1 MKPVALAVLGLLVGV
16 AGAAPEPVE
25 VAAFSQLAPGTGL
38 PSPWREVAL
47 PRIERRTVYS
57 LDRIDGIV
65 ALRAQADAS
74 MASVARSIEVDP
86 AKHPRLRWHW
96 RVENLIQAADLRSK
110 DGDDF
115 PARLYVLFDY
125 DLGRLPFLQRTKLR
139 LARALYG
146 GDLPVAAL
154 CYVWAT
160 REPAG
165 TTAWNAYTDRVRMI
179 VVESGPARL
188 GRWVE
193 FERDVA
199 QDFRE
204 AFGEE
209 PPKVNG
215 IAIATDTDN
224 TGERAVAWYGDIV
237 FLPAGAGP

>member
-1 MKPVALAVLGLLVGV
+1 MNRFALAALGLFLGS
-16 AGAAPEPVE
+16 ATAAAQTIE
-25 VAAFSQLAPGTGL
+25 VAEFSRLAPGGEL
-38 PSPWREVAL
+38 PSAWRQVTL
-47 PRIERRTVYS
+47 PRIERKTAYA

-65 ALRAQADAS
+65 ALRAEADAS
-74 MASVARSIEVDP
+74 MSSVARNLDIDP
-86 AKHPRLRWHW
+86 ATHPRLRWQW
-96 RVENLIQAADLRSK
+96 RVENLIAGSDLRSK

-125 DLGRLPFLQRTKLR
+125 DIGRLPFLQRTKLR

-179 VVESGPARL
+179 VVESGSARL
-188 GRWVE
+188 GRWVG

-199 QDFRE
+199 RDFRE

-209 PPKVNG
+209 PPMVNG

-224 TGERAVAWYGDIV
+224 TGERAVAWYGDMV
-237 FLPAGAGP
+237 FVPAGAGP

>member
-1 MKPVALAVLGLLVGV
+1 MKPVALAVLGLLVGA

-25 VAAFSQLAPGTGL
+25 VAAFSRLAPGTEL

-96 RVENLIQAADLRSK
+96 QVENLIQASDLRSR

-115 PARLYVLFDY
+115 PARLYVLVDY

-188 GRWVE
+188 GRWVG

-199 QDFRE
+199 RDFRE

-209 PPKVNG
+209 PPMVNG

-224 TGERAVAWYGDIV
+224 TGERAVAWHGDIV

>member
-1 MKPVALAVLGLLVGV
+1 MRRIALTVLALST
-16 AGAAPEPVE
+16 AAAAAAPAAIE
-25 VAAFSQLAPGTGL
+25 VAAFSRLAPGDDL
-38 PSPWREVAL
+38 PSAWREVTL
-47 PRIERRTVYS
+47 PRIDRKTAYT
-57 LDRIDGIV
+57 LDTSDGV
-65 ALRAQADAS
+65 TALRARADDS
-74 MASVARSIEVDP
+74 MSSLARSIAIDP
-86 AKHPRLRWHW
+86 ATHPRLRWRW
-96 RVENLIQAADLRSK
+96 RVANLVETSDLRSK

-160 REPAG
+160 GEPAG

-179 VVESGPARL
+179 VVESGAGKL

-193 FERDVA
+193 FERDIA
-199 QDFRE
+199 GDFRE

-209 PPKVNG
+209 PPMVNG
-215 IAIATDTDN
+215 VAIATDTDN
-224 TGERAVAWYGDIV
+224 TGERVVAWHGDIV
-237 FLPAGAGP
+237 FLPASAGQ